1 METKRWEPVEL
12 EIWRG
17 SEGGEKKAGAAAF
30 DEQYDLIK
38 RERLP
43 DGRVKLILKD
53 RSSGDVV
60 QRFEE

>member
-17 SEGGEKKAGAAAF
+17 AEGGEAEVAAAAF
-30 DEQYDLIK
+30 DEKYDLIK
-38 RERLP
+38 RERMP

-53 RSSGDVV
+53 RSSGEVV
-60 QRFEE
+60 QRIED